1 MVWKKAELFA
11 GNLPWK
17 RFERFCLKYTCPP
30 QCQRSTGS
38 GKFCCIKNKAYGA
51 QTGQAWKCLTGEWDF
66 YRQFDKIDSPR
77 PNQIIINLVS
87 CLISRLLRVV
97 SYSVGEIHL
106 PARPGAARGSN
117 TFVTHLMVGLDLASL
132 LGGGCT
138 PKSGAEG
145 LAWVKGCSKGRE
157 VFPWQC
163 TVVVAFLQTN
173 KPDYPKSEGLCHNSK
188 PTHFT
193 LPSLLFQGCGSDL
206 SRLAS

>member
-1 MVWKKAELFA
+1 MPHRGMGFL
-11 GNLPWK
+11 
-17 RFERFCLKYTCPP
+17 
-30 QCQRSTGS
+30 
-38 GKFCCIKNKAYGA
+38 
-51 QTGQAWKCLTGEWDF
+51 QAV
-66 YRQFDKIDSPR
+66 KIDSR
-77 PNQIIINLVS
+77 HPNQIIINLVS
-87 CLISRLLRVV
+87 CLISGLLRVV

-117 TFVTHLMVGLDLASL
+117 TFVTHLMVGLDLVSL

-188 PTHFT
+188 ATHFSF
-193 LPSLLFQGCGSDL
+193 PSLLFQGCGSDL